1 MFDKEPWGFDLTYC
15 TTCETILNVILSA
28 AYQVLSIPRQHCPP
42 DQSIETESECK
53 QAADQV
59 GLPYKNRDNWADS
72 LPKCLA
78 HKGRV
83 YFNTHDTEGMFADI
97 AVTAGIISPVSTMH

>member
-1 MFDKEPWGFDLTYC
+1 MRL
-15 TTCETILNVILSA
+15 LNVILSA

-59 GLPYKNRDNWADS
+59 GIPYHNRDNWGDA
-72 LPKCLA
+72 LPKCFA
-78 HKGRV
+78 YKGGV
-83 YFNTHDTEGMFADI
+83 YFNTPATGGTLAFTGLFAEDN
-97 AVTAGIISPVSTMH
+97 AVCRVKGSGEPLY